1 MLYVAPSQ
9 LESSIAGLYTL
20 DEIHKEEYVMD
31 YSGKIQNQ
39 DVNDFLF
46 MTSKINEFCNRKYEF
61 TLDDQTEIDSV
72 NVGNLS
78 RFANNCFDSGTQQK
92 KQRLFS
98 QNVIPIRALLQ
109 HGKSESQASVQR
121 DRVHSSI
128 PCDEGHRP

>member
-1 MLYVAPSQ
+1 
-9 LESSIAGLYTL
+9 
-20 DEIHKEEYVMD
+20 MD

-72 NVGNLS
+72 NAGNLS
-78 RFANNCFDSGTQQK
+78 RFANNCFDSGTRKK

-98 QNVIPIRALLQ
+98 QTASQSDPYINTANLRAKLLV
-109 HGKSESQASVQR
+109 HG

-128 PCDEGHRP
+128 PCDAGHSP